1 MAKKVKA
8 IIKLQAPAGQA
19 VPGQKLGPVL
29 GQHGVNIGL
38 FCTEFN
44 AKTKDQMG
52 LIIPVILTVYEDR
65 SFGMEFKKPPVT
77 ELIKQKL
84 KLKKGSGKPNKEKIG
99 KIKMADIESI
109 AKIKM
114 QDLNTDKLES
124 AIASVSGS
132 AKSMGLEIEK

>member
-1 MAKKVKA
+1 MAKEIKTK
-8 IIKLQAPAGQA
+8 IKLQIPGGQA
-19 VPGQKLGPVL
+19 NPAPPIGPAL

-52 LIIPVILTVYEDR
+52 LVIPVILTVYEDR

-84 KLKKGSGKPNKEKIG
+84 KIKKGSGKPNKEKIG
-99 KIKMADIESI
+99 KIKLSDIESI
-109 AKIKM
+109 AKVKM
-114 QDLNTDKLES
+114 QDLNTDNLEP